1 MFGQYK
7 RLRNEW
13 VGILTGK
20 GCAGGPF
27 TCSYQHSPVTSL
39 NKRRRAASGAGG
51 IARIVKEVVML
62 TVCALRRGV
71 TDSAPA

>member
-20 GCAGGPF
+20 GCEF
-27 TCSYQHSPVTSL
+27 TDE
-39 NKRRRAASGAGG
+39 NGA
-51 IARIVKEVVML
+51 L
-62 TVCALRRGV
+62 CHLR
-71 TDSAPA
+71 SK

>member
-20 GCAGGPF
+20 GCGN
-27 TCSYQHSPVTSL
+27 L
-39 NKRRRAASGAGG
+39 AASVSYIVLSTATSSVLCTASVSHVVSTGADPPH
-51 IARIVKEVVML
+51 L
-62 TVCALRRGV
+62 HQL
-71 TDSAPA
+71 S